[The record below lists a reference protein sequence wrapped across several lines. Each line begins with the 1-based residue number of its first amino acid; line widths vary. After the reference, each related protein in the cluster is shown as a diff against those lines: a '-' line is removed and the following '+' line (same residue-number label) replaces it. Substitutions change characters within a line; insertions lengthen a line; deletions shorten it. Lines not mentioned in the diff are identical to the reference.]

1 MNDTHVSGITERR
14 GTCKDEG
21 KEKVVKVSHHVQLP
35 RGNEN
40 LLKETVATVGP
51 CSIAIDASH
60 SSFQLYKDGIY
71 DPAACSQYSLDH
83 AVLVVGYGGSGNE
96 EFWWVKNSWGKSWGL
111 SGYIKMARN
120 KNNKCGVASEAI
132 YPVVA

>member
-1 MNDTHVSGITERR
+1 M
-14 GTCKDEG
+14 
-21 KEKVVKVSHHVQLP
+21 
-35 RGNEN
+35 
-40 LLKETVATVGP
+40 ATVGP

-96 EFWWVKNSWGKSWGL
+96 GELLKYGG
-111 SGYIKMARN
+111 IKL
-120 KNNKCGVASEAI
+120 KVL
-132 YPVVA
+132 